1 MTAVEHLSVKC
12 LHVLNSLLFVLI
24 GRRQQREVGLDLT
37 NLVAP
42 WFSTDLGDRHEKKK
56 DNKTQDGNCLG

>member
-24 GRRQQREVGLDLT
+24 GRRQRRDVGLDLT
-37 NLVAP
+37 NLVTP
-42 WFSTDLGDRHEKKK
+42 WFSSDLGDRHEKKK
-56 DNKTQDGNCLG
+56 TIKHRTEIA